1 MMLNVSVT
9 SLKKKKYTK
18 LFAEIILG
26 LDLKYSF
33 YAYSI
38 CPGFLK
44 PELGRCGLCCC
55 LLSRYSPS
63 YFEFLRNKQF

>member
-9 SLKKKKYTK
+9 SLKKKKKYTK

-33 YAYSI
+33 YAYSM
-38 CPGFLK
+38 
-44 PELGRCGLCCC
+44 
-55 LLSRYSPS
+55 SRI
-63 YFEFLRNKQF
+63 FEA